1 MNINTKRFLKWVLEQ
16 TESGNTQAKEA
27 YDFLL
32 PVFEQADKRETI
44 KHLQYR
50 IEIINESIK
59 WNEEAIKEEPLSR
72 YNVYRRKRLL
82 SYNKSIPKLED
93 KLKKLQAEY
102 DEEYGE

>member
-16 TESGNTQAKEA
+16 AKSGNAQAKDA

-44 KHLQYR
+44 KYLQYR
-50 IEIINESIK
+50 IERIKGSIE
-59 WNEEAIKEEPLSR
+59 WNEEAIKEEPFSQ
-72 YNVYRRKRLL
+72 YNVYRQKRLL

-102 DEEYGE
+102 DAEYGE